1 MELNIKDR
9 LYIPK
14 MLPDK
19 GKFTEFNLKRSI
31 VGKVMLT
38 EEDKEKY
45 SIVEH
50 KEESRVEWDSNKDF
64 EFPKKVDFT
73 KEELDYLRTSCEALI
88 ESAYPDDFWV
98 TVEKIYD
105 VATI

>member
-9 LYIPK
+9 IYIPR
-14 MLPDK
+14 MLPEQ
-19 GKFTEFNLKRSI
+19 GKFMEFNLKRSI
-31 VGKVMLT
+31 IQKVVLT
-38 EEDKEKY
+38 DEDRDKY

-50 KEESRVEWDSNKDF
+50 KDEGRVEWDSNKDF
-64 EFPKKVDFT
+64 ECPLNVDFT
-73 KEELDYLRTSCEALI
+73 KEELDYLKNSCEALV

-105 VATI
+105 AANS

>member
-9 LYIPK
+9 IYIPQ
-14 MLPDK
+14 MLPQQ
-19 GKFTEFNLKRSI
+19 GKFMEFNLKRGI
-31 VGKVMLT
+31 INKVIFT

-50 KEESRVEWDSNKDF
+50 QQEGRIEWDRKKDV
-64 EFPKKVDFT
+64 ELPLTVDFT
-73 KEELDYLRTSCEALI
+73 KEELDYMKVSCESI
-88 ESAYPDDFWV
+88 VDSAYPDDFWV

-105 VATI
+105 AANL